1 MRPATSTTGASSKC
15 FEKRAVSIAIA
26 DFPPNSDSSRSPHT
40 HSGYEYGFVLEG
52 KITVEVS
59 GTSYDLSKGDLIS
72 YSSRTPHRIWNRSK
86 RSARTERTTDEEGEG
101 GKGRFQQ
108 PLRGLVRP

>member
-1 MRPATSTTGASSKC
+1 MGQAWASVCPHGSQAPSSANTG
-15 FEKRAVSIAIA
+15 
-26 DFPPNSDSSRSPHT
+26 SDSNAASAH
-40 HSGYEYGFVLEG
+40 
-52 KITVEVS
+52 
-59 GTSYDLSKGDLIS
+59 KG
-72 YSSRTPHRIWNRSK
+72 SK